1 MNDVEENNFEGR
13 VSTKPREPSSA
24 AAPML
29 GVSRGR
35 ARSGGVAG
43 SPAGS
48 RWEQPLEPSR
58 SLLHI
63 PRWLLG
69 YTLAPNITDHPPSPL
84 FWRLTDSRTPGSDSH
99 PPAGHLAFSPPRG
112 SLSLFQGVGPR
123 RGGAG
128 GDGREFPSGRIVVGA
143 SCGGVSGDPEHRRG
157 SRGRKCAG
165 LLSGRGEAGAGLAG
179 ACVSLALYCSE
190 RPRLCWNR
198 RRCVYKGE
206 SLEVE
211 GGTSPMKWLVNDRT
225 DP

>member
-1 MNDVEENNFEGR
+1 MSDVEENNFEGR

-128 GDGREFPSGRIVVGA
+128 GDGSWVLPRFMPR
-143 SCGGVSGDPEHRRG
+143 
-157 SRGRKCAG
+157 
-165 LLSGRGEAGAGLAG
+165 LLS
-179 ACVSLALYCSE
+179 
-190 RPRLCWNR
+190 
-198 RRCVYKGE
+198 
-206 SLEVE
+206 
-211 GGTSPMKWLVNDRT
+211 
-225 DP
+225 